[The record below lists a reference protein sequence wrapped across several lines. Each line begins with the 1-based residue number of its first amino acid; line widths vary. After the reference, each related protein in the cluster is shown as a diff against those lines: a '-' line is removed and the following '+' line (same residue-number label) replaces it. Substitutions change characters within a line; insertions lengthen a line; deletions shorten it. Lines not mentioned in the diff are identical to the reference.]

1 MPRESVCVR
10 RTPLAGSARKALPFL
25 LAAVLLAAPGVA
37 GATNTGGQTVDIGGV
52 FYDPW
57 YYGGGGS
64 DGNITIDESTP
75 YASGGLIYDT
85 SATGVTLSNNIVT
98 VMDGADGDGVYGA
111 TIACDVPGTVTM
123 TGNGVLIYG
132 GSYDSV
138 SGAHIESPDFY
149 DPSQNTVIMT
159 DNHVVIYGGN
169 LANGQYDKVAG
180 AGGVTYAPSDTLS
193 TATGNSL
200 TITGG
205 TFGYGSECY
214 GAWLTN
220 TGGSSADG
228 NSVTITGGT
237 FASDFIIVGGDA
249 EPDDFRGEDATGSFT
264 ANNNVV
270 DLGNVTLENASITGG
285 LIFDRTGNN
294 NLLITGSAT
303 HNTVILREGLTLKGN
318 STLYGGRTNITGN
331 DNLDVR
337 TGNTLEVRTFG
348 LSAANVYDFENYHF
362 ILPGSIRAGN
372 TVLTLTDKAG
382 TDISGARVGVA
393 VAGGSAPLAVG
404 DSVTLLKND
413 NGLISEG
420 YTQTSLT
427 GTQGV
432 SLAYDFTLAATD
444 TALTATVGT
453 ISEEPGGDDEPGGGD
468 QPGGDSPVHVLP
480 QTKALAEGYLLPQTK
495 ALAEGY
501 LAGSLLIRQGGDLIA
516 DRGMA
521 YALRAARG
529 TGEYTFA
536 PFGTISGG
544 WSRYD
549 TGSHIDVSSFHLLAG
564 LARGAD
570 LAPGRFT
577 AGLFFEY
584 GNGSYDTWNSF
595 SNAATVKGDGDA
607 WYAGGGLLARMD
619 FAETGPGHF
628 YAEASARLGVLNN
641 DYDNDDMRDAF
652 GRRASYDSDSAYY
665 GLHVGAGYVW
675 NFGDKA
681 DLDLYSRYLWTHQD
695 SDSLHLST
703 GERMHFDSV
712 DSHRLRLGAR
722 LACNANEYVRPYI
735 GAAWEYEF
743 DGEARA
749 TTNGFDIDRP
759 DLKGST
765 GMGELGITLTPSST
779 IPVSLDLGVQGYV
792 GRREGVSGT
801 LQLQWKF

>member
-1 MPRESVCVR
+1 MSYAERERERERERVR
-10 RTPLAGSARKALPFL
+10 LTPLAGSARKALPIL
-25 LAAVLLAAPGVA
+25 LAAALLAAPGTA
-37 GATNTGGQTVDIGGV
+37 GANSGGQTTSGSGWNDVYYGSGGLNQAEAIGGT
-52 FYDPW
+52 
-57 YYGGGGS
+57 
-64 DGNITIDESTP
+64 ITIDEPTR
-75 YASGGLIYDT
+75 YAAGGIILSSS
-85 SATGVTLSNNIVT
+85 SANDVTLSNNTVT
-98 VMDGADGDGVYGA
+98 VLAGASAYGIYGA
-111 TIACDVPGTVTM
+111 AIGSNVTGTVTM
-123 TGNGVLIYG
+123 EGNRVFVKG
-132 GSYDSV
+132 GDYNTAA
-138 SGAHIESPDFY
+138 GALGRNLFDYKITP
-149 DPSQNTVIMT
+149 ILK
-159 DNHVVIYGGN
+159 DNHVVIDGGSFKW
-169 LANGQYDKVAG
+169 GIDPISG
-180 AGGVTYAPSDTLS
+180 AGGQVEAQSDAS
-193 TATGNSL
+193 TVTGNSL
-200 TITGG
+200 TINAG
-205 TFGYGSECY
+205 TFGPDGFDGGYSFFG
-214 GAWLTN
+214 GWLINSGN
-220 TGGSSADG
+220 TAVNG
-228 NSVTITGGT
+228 NSVTIKGGT
-237 FASDFIIVGGDA
+237 FSSGSIISGGGVAIDA
-249 EPDDFRGEDATGSFT
+249 PTGHFT
-264 ANNNVV
+264 VNNNVV
-270 DLGNVTLENASITGG
+270 DLGNVTLDNALIMGGG
-285 LIFDRTGNN
+285 LEDVDPAPN
-294 NLLITGSAT
+294 ITGSAT
-303 HNTVILREGLTLKGN
+303 GNKVILREGLTLKGN
-318 STLYGGRTNITGN
+318 STLHGGYNMTSNP
-331 DNLDVR
+331 NLDVR

-348 LSAANVYDFENYHF
+348 LSAANVYDFEKYHF

-372 TVLTLTDKAG
+372 TVLTLTDTAG
-382 TDISGARVGVA
+382 TDISGAEVGVA
-393 VAGGSAPLAVG
+393 VAGGSAPLALG
-404 DSVTLLKND
+404 DSVTLLKNES
-413 NGLISEG
+413 GLKSEG

-444 TALTATVGT
+444 TALTATVET
-453 ISEEPGGDDEPGGGD
+453 APEE
-468 QPGGDSPVHVLP
+468 PGGDSPVHVLP
-480 QTKALAEGYLLPQTK
+480 QTKALAEGYL
-495 ALAEGY
+495 
-501 LAGSLLIRQGGDLIA
+501 AGSLLVRQGGDLIA

-549 TGSHIDVSSFHLLAG
+549 TGSHIDVSSLNLLVG
-564 LARGAD
+564 LAKGAD

-665 GLHVGAGYVW
+665 GMHVGAGYVW

-681 DLDLYSRYLWTHQD
+681 DLDLYARYLWTHQD

-743 DGEARA
+743 DGKAEA

>member
-1 MPRESVCVR
+1 M
-10 RTPLAGSARKALPFL
+10 
-25 LAAVLLAAPGVA
+25 VLQL
-37 GATNTGGQTVDIGGV
+37 
-52 FYDPW
+52 
-57 YYGGGGS
+57 
-64 DGNITIDESTP
+64 
-75 YASGGLIYDT
+75 
-85 SATGVTLSNNIVT
+85 
-98 VMDGADGDGVYGA
+98 
-111 TIACDVPGTVTM
+111 
-123 TGNGVLIYG
+123 
-132 GSYDSV
+132 
-138 SGAHIESPDFY
+138 
-149 DPSQNTVIMT
+149 
-159 DNHVVIYGGN
+159 
-169 LANGQYDKVAG
+169 
-180 AGGVTYAPSDTLS
+180 
-193 TATGNSL
+193 
-200 TITGG
+200 
-205 TFGYGSECY
+205 
-214 GAWLTN
+214 
-220 TGGSSADG
+220 
-228 NSVTITGGT
+228 
-237 FASDFIIVGGDA
+237 
-249 EPDDFRGEDATGSFT
+249 
-264 ANNNVV
+264 
-270 DLGNVTLENASITGG
+270 
-285 LIFDRTGNN
+285 
-294 NLLITGSAT
+294 
-303 HNTVILREGLTLKGN
+303 
-318 STLYGGRTNITGN
+318 
-331 DNLDVR
+331 
-337 TGNTLEVRTFG
+337 
-348 LSAANVYDFENYHF
+348 
-362 ILPGSIRAGN
+362 
-372 TVLTLTDKAG
+372 
-382 TDISGARVGVA
+382 
-393 VAGGSAPLAVG
+393 
-404 DSVTLLKND
+404 
-413 NGLISEG
+413 
-420 YTQTSLT
+420 
-427 GTQGV
+427 
-432 SLAYDFTLAATD
+432 
-444 TALTATVGT
+444 
-453 ISEEPGGDDEPGGGD
+453 PGGDDQPGGD
-468 QPGGDSPVHVLP
+468 QPGGGSAVHV
-480 QTKALAEGYLLPQTK
+480 LPQTK

-564 LARGAD
+564 LAKGAD

-607 WYAGGGLLARMD
+607 WYAGGGILARMD

-665 GLHVGAGYVW
+665 GMHVGAGYVW

-681 DLDLYSRYLWTHQD
+681 DLDLYARYLWTHQD

-743 DGEARA
+743 DGKAEA

-765 GMGELGITLTPSST
+765 GMGELGITLTPSSS

>member
-1 MPRESVCVR
+1 
-10 RTPLAGSARKALPFL
+10 
-25 LAAVLLAAPGVA
+25 
-37 GATNTGGQTVDIGGV
+37 
-52 FYDPW
+52 
-57 YYGGGGS
+57 
-64 DGNITIDESTP
+64 
-75 YASGGLIYDT
+75 
-85 SATGVTLSNNIVT
+85 
-98 VMDGADGDGVYGA
+98 
-111 TIACDVPGTVTM
+111 
-123 TGNGVLIYG
+123 
-132 GSYDSV
+132 
-138 SGAHIESPDFY
+138 
-149 DPSQNTVIMT
+149 MT
-159 DNHVVIYGGN
+159 DNHVVINDGR
-169 LANGQYDKVAG
+169 LALKDNAIAG
-180 AGGVTYAPSDTLS
+180 AGGVTYAQSDIPSMV
-193 TATGNSL
+193 TGNSL
-200 TITGG
+200 TINGG
-205 TFGYGSECY
+205 TFGRKSGFY
-214 GAWLTN
+214 GARLTN
-220 TGGSSADG
+220 SRGTSVNDNSVIIKDGTFNDHSAYFNTIAGGS
-228 NSVTITGGT
+228 VTRSGSGGET
-237 FASDFIIVGGDA
+237 D
-249 EPDDFRGEDATGSFT
+249 TFT
-264 ANNNVV
+264 ASNNVV
-270 DLGNVTLENASITGG
+270 DLDNVTLISPRIYGG
-285 LIFDRTGNN
+285 YIGNLSSTN
-294 NLLITGSAT
+294 SGSAT
-303 HNTVILREGLTLKGN
+303 NNTVILREKLKLTDYGY
-318 STLYGGRTNITGN
+318 LYGGYSNN
-331 DNLDVR
+331 ANLDVR
-337 TGNTLEVRTFG
+337 TGNTLEVRTVG
-348 LSAANVYDFENYHF
+348 LTAKNVYNFENYHF
-362 ILPGSIRAGN
+362 ILPGTVKANDI
-372 TVLTLTDKAG
+372 VLTLTDSDG
-382 TDISGARVGVA
+382 TDISGAKVGVA
-393 VAGGSAPLAVG
+393 VAGGSTPLKVG
-404 DSVTLLKND
+404 DSVTLLRNRY
-413 NGLISEG
+413 GLETKG

-432 SLAYDFTLAATD
+432 SLAYDFTLATVDDPKTTLTTD
-444 TALTATVGT
+444 LIATVGT
-453 ISEEPGGDDEPGGGD
+453 ISDEPGGGDEPGGSDEPGGGDEPGGDDQPGGDEPGGDEPGGGDDQPGGDEPGGGEPGGGEEQPGGDDQPGGD
-468 QPGGDSPVHVLP
+468 QPGGDQPGGGSPVRV
-480 QTKALAEGYLLPQTK
+480 LPQTK

-501 LAGSLLIRQGGDLIA
+501 LAGSLLIREGGDLIA

-564 LARGAD
+564 LAKGAD

-607 WYAGGGLLARMD
+607 WYAGGGVLARMD

-665 GLHVGAGYVW
+665 GLHVGAGYIW
-675 NFGDKA
+675 NFDKA
-681 DLDLYSRYLWTHQD
+681 DLDLYARYLWTRQD
-695 SDSLHLST
+695 SDSLRLST
-703 GERMHFDSV
+703 GERMHFDGV

-722 LACNANEYVRPYI
+722 LAYTANEYVRPYI

>member
-1 MPRESVCVR
+1 MRRERVR
-10 RTPLAGSARKALPFL
+10 LTPLAGSARKALPIL
-25 LAAVLLAAPGVA
+25 LAAVLLAAPGAA
-37 GATNTGGQTVDIGGV
+37 GANSGGQTFLDDWYIGRGGQEKTEAIGGEV
-52 FYDPW
+52 
-57 YYGGGGS
+57 
-64 DGNITIDESTP
+64 IIDSPTS
-75 YASGGLIYDT
+75 YAAGGLIYFSPSGD
-85 SATGVTLSNNIVT
+85 ATLSLSGNTIT
-98 VMDGADGDGVYGA
+98 GKSGADTGGDIFGA
-111 TIACDVPGTVTM
+111 TFLIGVSQELTM
-123 TGNGVLIYG
+123 KGNRVFIEG
-132 GSYDSV
+132 GKYTTV
-138 SGAHIESPDFY
+138 SGVHLLPYY
-149 DPSQNTVIMT
+149 DYPLRNKSTLEN
-159 DNHVVIYGGN
+159 NHVVIDGGRFGPYN
-169 LANGQYDKVAG
+169 NSVSQITG
-180 AGGVTYAPSDTLS
+180 AGGQTGEPSTVQWNSVTIKGGEFDSGFLGGWLAS
-193 TATGNSL
+193 TTGVSVN
-200 TITGG
+200 
-205 TFGYGSECY
+205 
-214 GAWLTN
+214 N
-220 TGGSSADG
+220 

-331 DNLDVR
+331 ANLDVR

-348 LSAANVYDFENYHF
+348 LTAKNVYNFENYHF
-362 ILPGSIRAGN
+362 ILPGTVKANDI
-372 TVLTLTDKAG
+372 VLTLTDSDG
-382 TDISGARVGVA
+382 TDISGAKVGVA

-404 DSVTLLKND
+404 DSVTLLKNES
-413 NGLISEG
+413 GLISEG

-468 QPGGDSPVHVLP
+468 EPGGDDQPGGDEPGGGSPVRV
-480 QTKALAEGYLLPQTK
+480 LPQTK

-501 LAGSLLIRQGGDLIA
+501 LAGSLLIREGGDLIA

-521 YALRAARG
+521 YALRAACE

-628 YAEASARLGVLNN
+628 YAEASARFGVLNN

-681 DLDLYSRYLWTHQD
+681 DLDLYARYLWTHQD
-695 SDSLHLST
+695 SDSLSLST
-703 GERMHFDSV
+703 GERVHFDSV

-722 LACNANEYVRPYI
+722 FAYTANEYVRPFI
-735 GAAWEYEF
+735 GAAWEHEF

-765 GMGELGITLTPSST
+765 GIGELGITLTPSSS

>member
-1 MPRESVCVR
+1 MYGGEGGNVSNNSINI
-10 RTPLAGSARKALPFL
+10 TSGNLGGEYFYELAGGK
-25 LAAVLLAAPGVA
+25 
-37 GATNTGGQTVDIGGV
+37 
-52 FYDPW
+52 
-57 YYGGGGS
+57 GS
-64 DGNITIDESTP
+64 TAQGNDVTI
-75 YASGGLIYDT
+75 SGGYI
-85 SATGVTLSNNIVT
+85 SVQG
-98 VMDGADGDGVYGA
+98 
-111 TIACDVPGTVTM
+111 
-123 TGNGVLIYG
+123 IYG
-132 GSYDSV
+132 G
-138 SGAHIESPDFY
+138 
-149 DPSQNTVIMT
+149 
-159 DNHVVIYGGN
+159 
-169 LANGQYDKVAG
+169 LAY
-180 AGGVTYAPSDTLS
+180 SDEAS
-193 TATGNSL
+193 N
-200 TITGG
+200 
-205 TFGYGSECY
+205 
-214 GAWLTN
+214 N
-220 TGGSSADG
+220 R
-228 NSVTITGGT
+228 VTITGGT
-237 FASDFIIVGGDA
+237 VYGPVYGGK
-249 EPDDFRGEDATGSFT
+249 GSK
-264 ANNNVV
+264 
-270 DLGNVTLENASITGG
+270 
-285 LIFDRTGNN
+285 
-294 NLLITGSAT
+294 SAYN
-303 HNTVILREGLTLKGN
+303 NTVTISGGTIKPYTYFDSGRIVNVYGGFSDSAASAINNTVRLSGAPDL
-318 STLYGGRTNITGN
+318 SVVSLYGGN
-331 DNLDVR
+331 DESR
-337 TGNTLEVRTFG
+337 TGNTLEVRTVG
-348 LSAANVYDFENYHF
+348 LTAANVYNFEKYHF
-362 ILPGSIRAGN
+362 ILPGSIKAGN
-372 TVLTLTDKAG
+372 TVLTLTDTAG
-382 TDISGARVGVA
+382 TDISGAEVGVA
-393 VAGGSAPLAVG
+393 VAGGSAPLKVG
-404 DSVTLLKND
+404 DSVTLLKNKS
-413 NGLISEG
+413 GLISEG
-420 YTQTSLT
+420 YTQTTLT

-432 SLAYDFTLAATD
+432 SLAYDFTLTG
-444 TALTATVGT
+444 TSTELIATVGT
-453 ISEEPGGDDEPGGGD
+453 ISEEPGGGD

-480 QTKALAEGYLLPQTK
+480 QTKALAEGYL
-495 ALAEGY
+495 
-501 LAGSLLIRQGGDLIA
+501 AGFLLIRQGGDLIA

-521 YALRAARG
+521 YAVRAARG

-549 TGSHIDVSSFHLLAG
+549 TGAHIDVSSFHLLAG

-584 GNGSYDTWNSF
+584 GNGSYDTSNSF

-681 DLDLYSRYLWTHQD
+681 DLDLYARYLWTHQD

-743 DGEARA
+743 DGKAEA